1 MPKIHIHL
9 MKKSSTK
16 LRSAFSL
23 LEISIIFVIVGIVL
37 ATIIRSSS
45 IYTDYKINTARSL
58 TASSDIPSIQG
69 LILWLDATTEK
80 SFDSAEREDNTAI
93 STWYDISPTIS
104 PNNATQS
111 TAASQPLYVMDAIN
125 NLPALKFD
133 GTDDSLRLSS
143 YGTGL
148 NGTPETANNFTIF
161 VVAKPN
167 ASDSLPTESTSGVDG
182 TANKKY
188 LLFPEHGAITY
199 SAISA
204 AGAGIAMGTNGISVY
219 EHSSSYM
226 PGVLV
231 YATTANKPTIV
242 EVDYT
247 DKVPSLYV
255 NGSLV
260 RTTASS
266 PTSYVFP
273 TFNIGGSS
281 DFTSYGYYSGYIA
294 EIIIYNRVLLNDE
307 RESVTR
313 YLSKKWGIKLG

>member
-1 MPKIHIHL
+1 
-9 MKKSSTK
+9 MKKSPNKS
-16 LRSAFSL
+16 RSAFSL

-45 IYTDYKINTARSL
+45 IYTDYKLNTARSL
-58 TASSDIPSIQG
+58 TASSDISSIQG
-69 LILWLDATTEK
+69 LILWLDATAEK
-80 SFDSAEREDNTAI
+80 SFDSAEREDKTAI
-93 STWYDISPTIS
+93 STWYDIAPSIT

-111 TAASQPLYVMDAIN
+111 TTASKPLYIMDAIN

-133 GTDDSLRLSS
+133 GTDDSLRLSN

-148 NGTPETANNFTIF
+148 SGAPETANNFTIF
-161 VVAKPN
+161 VVAKPD
-167 ASDSLPTESTSGVDG
+167 ATDSLATESTTGTAG

-188 LLFPEHGAITY
+188 LLFPEHGTTTY
-199 SAISA
+199 STTSA

-219 EHSSSYM
+219 EHSSSYL
-226 PGVLV
+226 PPVLV
-231 YATTANKPTIV
+231 YAATATNPTIV

-260 RTTASS
+260 RTTAQS
-266 PTSYVFP
+266 PTGYAFP
-273 TFNIGGSS
+273 TFDIGGSS
-281 DFTSYGYYSGYIA
+281 NFVSYGFYSGYIA

-307 RESVTR
+307 RESVAK
-313 YLSKKWGIKLG
+313 YLSKKWGIRLS

>member
-1 MPKIHIHL
+1 
-9 MKKSSTK
+9 MKKSPTK

-58 TASSDIPSIQG
+58 TSSSDISSIQG
-69 LILWLDATTEK
+69 LILWLDATAEK

-93 STWYDISPTIS
+93 STWYDINPTIN
-104 PNNATQS
+104 PNNATQN
-111 TAASQPLYVMDAIN
+111 TAASKPLYVMDAIN

-148 NGTPETANNFTIF
+148 SGTPETANNFTIF

-167 ASDSLPTESTSGVDG
+167 SADALSTESTSGTAG
-182 TANKKY
+182 TDNKKY
-188 LLFPEHGAITY
+188 LLFPEYGFGTY
-199 SAISA
+199 PATSA

-219 EHSSSYM
+219 EYSSLDM
-226 PGVLV
+226 PPLLV
-231 YATTANKPTIV
+231 YATTATKPTIV

-247 DKVPSLYV
+247 NKVPSLYV

-260 RTTASS
+260 RTTAQGSA
-266 PTSYVFP
+266 SYVFP

-281 DFTSYGYYSGYIA
+281 SFVSYGYYSGYIA

-307 RESVTR
+307 RESVAK
-313 YLSKKWGIKLG
+313 YLSKKWGIRLI